1 MKLDAFRKIIRE
13 EVRGVIKE
21 ELSLIMSTPITET
34 KVVKKPVVEQK
45 VNKPSFSEIVN
56 EEVVQQKQPTFEP
69 TGNPMLDILNETAA
83 AGEWRSLNGGYNS
96 SHAAG
101 FAGGIPGGCFGQV
114 GTAGTFGFGGTGT
127 WSVGGAGG
135 GWYGGGG
142 GYRSGAGGGRV
153 GEHVELPRLKSIAPK
168 RKRRILLQ
176 RCVAREHTRG
186 VRLAEPPRHGVA
198 A

>member
-34 KVVKKPVVEQK
+34 KIVKKPVVEQK

-83 AGEWRSLNGGYNS
+83 SGEWRSLNGGYNS

-101 FAGGIPGGCFGQV
+101 FAGGMPGGNVKVVNSVDEMLANKQPVSDINQV
-114 GTAGTFGFGGTGT
+114 VIDAVPDF
-127 WSVGGAGG
+127 
-135 GWYGGGG
+135 
-142 GYRSGAGGGRV
+142 SGVMGK
-153 GEHVELPRLKSIAPK
+153 LKESGKI
-168 RKRRILLQ
+168 
-176 RCVAREHTRG
+176 
-186 VRLAEPPRHGVA
+186 
-198 A
+198 

>member
-34 KVVKKPVVEQK
+34 KIVKKPVVEQK
-45 VNKPSFSEIVN
+45 VNKPLFSEIVN

-83 AGEWRSLNGGYNS
+83 SGEWRSLNGGYNS

-101 FAGGIPGGCFGQV
+101 FAGGMPGGQTRVVNSVDEMLANKQPVSDINQV
-114 GTAGTFGFGGTGT
+114 VIDAVPDF
-127 WSVGGAGG
+127 
-135 GWYGGGG
+135 
-142 GYRSGAGGGRV
+142 SGVMGK
-153 GEHVELPRLKSIAPK
+153 LKESGKI
-168 RKRRILLQ
+168 
-176 RCVAREHTRG
+176 
-186 VRLAEPPRHGVA
+186 
-198 A
+198 

>member
-21 ELSLIMSTPITET
+21 ELSLIMSTPVTET

-45 VNKPSFSEIVN
+45 VSKPSFSEIVN

-101 FAGGIPGGCFGQV
+101 FAGGMPGGNVKVVESVDQMLANKQPVSDINQV
-114 GTAGTFGFGGTGT
+114 VIDAVPDF
-127 WSVGGAGG
+127 
-135 GWYGGGG
+135 
-142 GYRSGAGGGRV
+142 SGVMGK
-153 GEHVELPRLKSIAPK
+153 LKESGKI
-168 RKRRILLQ
+168 
-176 RCVAREHTRG
+176 
-186 VRLAEPPRHGVA
+186 
-198 A
+198 